1 VGRARRIGLATT
13 LSVAAMVAAGC
24 GDDGSATQGTLPP
37 IATTTTSTTIPETTT
52 TVPEFYEVQPGD
64 TLFAIAERF
73 GVDTNALM
81 MLNGITNPDHIEA
94 GQQLKLPAPSTAAAT
109 TTSAATTTT

>member
-1 VGRARRIGLATT
+1 MLAG
-13 LSVAAMVAAGC
+13 AALVAAGC
-24 GDDGSATQGTLPP
+24 GDDGNTAQGTLPP

-64 TLFAIAERF
+64 TLFAIAEKF
-73 GVDTNALM
+73 GVDKDELM

-94 GQQLKLPAPSTAAAT
+94 GQKLKLPAPMATYDT
-109 TTSAATTTT
+109 TTSAAATSTT